1 MVITKVNAVIFG
13 GNLQS
18 SPMEFVRV
26 DIPVTG
32 ADRVGYAE

>member
-18 SPMEFVRV
+18 SPMEFVCV
-26 DIPVTG
+26 DIPATG